1 MPLIAED
8 TLVIEEIDVSD
19 YEKVVIATDEKVG
32 LKGIICVHNTKLGPA
47 LGGIRIYPYATFA
60 DAMTDVKR
68 LARGMT
74 YKSAI
79 VETGMGGGKSV
90 IIADPKKHKTPEL
103 LTSFAR
109 AVDSLK
115 GLYIC
120 AEDVGCTTEDVMHIQ
135 KTTPFVVGLPHK
147 KSSGNPAPFTAWGTY
162 RGIQSVFKKIYNDE
176 SVKGRTIAIQGLG
189 SVGAIVAEL
198 LFWNG
203 ARLIVTDVDKEKAL
217 RLAKQFSAE
226 YVAPDIILEV
236 ECDLVSPC
244 ALGGTINADSI
255 KNLRCK
261 GIGGCANNQLLKD
274 TDADLLYRRGILYA
288 PDFLINAGG
297 LINVVN
303 ELAKEGYQ
311 PGVSR
316 NKVDQIYEQLMLI
329 YDVADNNKYSTHKA
343 AVEICDYRLKYGLG
357 KKAGSLYFHHSDY
370 EKSI

>member
-1 MPLIAED
+1 MPLTAED
-8 TLVIEEIDVSD
+8 TLVIEEVSVSD
-19 YEKVVIATDEKVG
+19 YEKVIVATDERVG
-32 LKGIICVHNTKLGPA
+32 LKGIICIHNTQLGPA
-47 LGGIRIYPYATFA
+47 LGGIRIYPYTTFNE
-60 DAMTDVKR
+60 AMTDVKR

-109 AVDSLK
+109 AVDRLQ
-115 GLYIC
+115 GMYIC

-135 KTTPFVVGLPHK
+135 KTTPFVVGLPHE

-162 RGIQSVFKKIYNDE
+162 RGIQSVFKKLYDNE

-203 ARLIVTDVDKEKAL
+203 ARLIVTDVDKEKAM
-217 RLAKQFSAE
+217 RLAKQFSGE
-226 YVAPDIILEV
+226 YVDPDKILEV
-236 ECDLVSPC
+236 ECDLVAPC
-244 ALGGTINADSI
+244 ALGGIIHADSI
-255 KNLRCK
+255 KKLRCK
-261 GIGGCANNQLLKD
+261 GIAGCANNQLLKD
-274 TDADLLYRRGILYA
+274 SDADELYRKGILYA

-303 ELAKEGYQ
+303 ELEKEGYQ
-311 PGVSR
+311 SDIAR
-316 NKVDQIYEQLMLI
+316 NKIDQIYEQLLLI
-329 YDVADNNKYSTHKA
+329 YDVADNNKYSTHQA
-343 AVEICDYRLKYGLG
+343 AVEICNYRLKYGLG
-357 KKAGSLYFHHSDY
+357 KKAGSLYFHHSNY